1 MANAKGSGPWR
12 TQAGVRISAEA
23 ERERRFEDLVAG
35 VRPSLERYLRR
46 RLDPGRVE
54 DVLADVLLVM
64 WRRADEVPAAEPLP
78 WCYGVA
84 RGCLANDRRGA
95 RRRLALVA
103 RLGRE
108 RAPVAA
114 DDADPALG
122 DAMRAL
128 TAGDREVLALWA
140 WEDLAPREIAVVL
153 GITANA
159 ASIRLHRA
167 TARLR
172 DEYLGRLGR
181 DGSGPAGPPP
191 EGARPR

>member
-1 MANAKGSGPWR
+1 M
-12 TQAGVRISAEA
+12 RISAEA

-35 VRPSLERYLRR
+35 VRPGLERYLRR

-64 WRRADEVPAAEPLP
+64 WRRADEIPAAEPLP

-114 DDADPALG
+114 NDGDPALG

-128 TAGDREVLALWA
+128 PAGDREVLALWA

-153 GITANA
+153 GITPNA
-159 ASIRLHRA
+159 ASVRLHRA

-172 DEYLGRLGR
+172 DEYLGGLGG
-181 DGSGPAGPPP
+181 DGSGPAGPPR